1 MNTMRSMER
10 GNGCK
15 STESSGKEADKIQFT
30 NCEQKQMQT
39 QVKVKVT
46 NCEQKQMQ
54 TQVKV
59 HKTKKIIGEIQI
71 LGSSEMQID
80 NLDLT

>member
-39 QVKVKVT
+39 QVKV
-46 NCEQKQMQ
+46 
-54 TQVKV
+54 

-80 NLDLT
+80 NLDPT

>member
-1 MNTMRSMER
+1 MRSMER

-39 QVKVKVT
+39 QVKV
-46 NCEQKQMQ
+46 
-54 TQVKV
+54 

-80 NLDLT
+80 NLDPT

>member
-39 QVKVKVT
+39 QVKV
-46 NCEQKQMQ
+46 
-54 TQVKV
+54 
-59 HKTKKIIGEIQI
+59 HKTKKIIGDIH
-71 LGSSEMQID
+71 LGSSEMQIY